1 MLEAYGKR
9 LRALED
15 LVTSLVDEQQR
26 LAAQLALQKQDTA
39 SGVSRNAASTLREN
53 HNAVAAPFPQDVPL
67 PPSEPIVAQEQ
78 FTPITRLVPSDT
90 TDTIDPE
97 LVSSSADESHAVP
110 LDLPNPSVGSILQ
123 TAHADKNENAT
134 APMVYSDDY
143 GTLAADGTD
152 GAKYVY
158 SPILPT
164 ETPRQLTNID
174 MSGWAQQSGCRMIAQ
189 ASELACDKS
198 SSRKDNNRRN
208 RS

>member
-1 MLEAYGKR
+1 MLEVYGKR

-26 LAAQLALQKQDTA
+26 LAAQLALQKDTTSA
-39 SGVSRNAASTLREN
+39 VSRDVASNLCDQ
-53 HNAVAAPFPQDVPL
+53 HDVVAAPFCQDVPL
-67 PPSEPIVAQEQ
+67 PPSEPIAPQEQ
-78 FTPITRLVPSDT
+78 FTPITQLVPSDT

-110 LDLPNPSVGSILQ
+110 LDLPNHSVGSILQ
-123 TAHADKNENAT
+123 TAHAGKNDTAT

-158 SPILPT
+158 SSIAPT
-164 ETPRQLTNID
+164 EAAD
-174 MSGWAQQSGCRMIAQ
+174 G
-189 ASELACDKS
+189 
-198 SSRKDNNRRN
+198 
-208 RS
+208 